1 MARIPEGFGVRRPD
15 RSVRMQPGEATEELR
30 TSFAVEAVDVFDPF
44 VDEEPLECGIDEY
57 EDCESCQ

>member
-1 MARIPEGFGVRRPD
+1 VNK
-15 RSVRMQPGEATEELR
+15 QPELR